1 MRKSGVE
8 IIGKPAGPVARE
20 PVGIVEIRTYPLDRR
35 THRALGLGQREI
47 HRRQR
52 PPNISP
58 ILPVPPRRNKPA
70 VTAPPVSPS
79 LPRMN
84 PHSGPLTID
93 LQQARASLTF
103 ARLIPALRAA
113 FVAGAEVPLRHR
125 HGIADANGT
134 LLLMPAWRGGSAM
147 GVKIVTVYPDN
158 GQRGLNAVF
167 STYLLCDAETGQH
180 LALIDGNEITG
191 RRTAAASA
199 LAGDYLARD
208 DAETLL
214 IVGAGHIAGMMAD
227 AWRAV
232 RPIRTVR
239 IWNIRPSR
247 AEALAGMLRREGHDA
262 TAVTDLEAA
271 VRTADI
277 VSCATLATA
286 PLVRGDWL
294 RPGTHLDLIGG
305 YRPDMREAD
314 DDAIARARVFID
326 TDAALSEA
334 GDITQPIATGSF
346 SPDRI
351 AGTLFTLCRGEAPGR
366 RNATEIT
373 LFKSVGSAIE
383 DLAAAALVWS
393 DIRPV

>member
-1 MRKSGVE
+1 
-8 IIGKPAGPVARE
+8 
-20 PVGIVEIRTYPLDRR
+20 
-35 THRALGLGQREI
+35 
-47 HRRQR
+47 
-52 PPNISP
+52 
-58 ILPVPPRRNKPA
+58 
-70 VTAPPVSPS
+70 
-79 LPRMN
+79 MN
-84 PHSGPLTID
+84 EHSGPITIN
-93 LQQARASLTF
+93 LQQARASLAF
-103 ARLIPALRAA
+103 DRLIPALRAA
-113 FVAGAEVPLRHR
+113 FMAGAEVPLRHR
-125 HGIADANGT
+125 HAIADANGT
-134 LLLMPAWRGGSAM
+134 LLLMPAWRGGAAM

-158 GQRGLNAVF
+158 GQRGLNSVF

-199 LAGDYLARD
+199 LAGDYLART
-208 DAETLL
+208 DAKSLL
-214 IVGAGHIAGMMAD
+214 ILGAGHIAGMLAD

-232 RPIRTVR
+232 RPIESVR
-239 IWNIRPSR
+239 IWNPRPAR
-247 AEALAGMLRREGHDA
+247 AETLAAHLREAGYEA
-262 TAVTDLEAA
+262 TAATDLEAA

-286 PLVRGDWL
+286 PLVHGDWL

-314 DDAIARARVFID
+314 DTAIARARVFID

-334 GDITQPIATGSF
+334 GDITQPIAAGHF
-346 SPDRI
+346 SPGRI

-366 RNATEIT
+366 RHATEIT

-393 DIRPV
+393 DFRPA